1 MKDLVKPA
9 HIFWKILQEDVER
22 EVDLQPNVQ
31 MNNCVVLISLRY
43 FFNACLLP

>member
-9 HIFWKILQEDVER
+9 HIFWRFLREDVEN
-22 EVDLQPNVQ
+22 EVDLQTDVQ